1 MDGIEMGRKSRLDTE
16 AESLW
21 RAISSDPPPP
31 GLSGVRLL
39 DEALKRS
46 TPLAYDRIHS
56 PHLRPSQ
63 ITRPR

>member
-1 MDGIEMGRKSRLDTE
+1 MDGIEMSQKSRLDAE

-21 RAISSDPPPP
+21 RAISGDPPPP
-31 GLSGVRLL
+31 GLSGTRLL

-46 TPLAYDRIHS
+46 APVPYDRLHS
-56 PHLRPSQ
+56 PYLRPSQ